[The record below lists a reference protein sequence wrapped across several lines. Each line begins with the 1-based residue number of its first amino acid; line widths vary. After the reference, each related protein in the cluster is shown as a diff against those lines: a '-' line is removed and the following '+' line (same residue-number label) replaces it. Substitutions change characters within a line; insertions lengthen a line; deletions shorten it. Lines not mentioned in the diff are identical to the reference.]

1 MKTKYCSV
9 EDLMLMGKLRE
20 VGLGDAAIKN
30 VPGGQLTI
38 YKISDV
44 RDKQMSLYD
53 ILPKNSNKKKVKL
66 LSRK

>member
-1 MKTKYCSV
+1 
-9 EDLMLMGKLRE
+9 MGKLRE

-38 YKISDV
+38 YKVSDV

-53 ILPKNSNKKKVKL
+53 ILPKNSNKRKVKL
-66 LSRK
+66 LSKK